1 VVNAFFC
8 GGSCFLLYFID
19 LVLND
24 TIAGF
29 AHEVRRKLDH
39 HQVLFKIEIIF
50 FFCMMQ
56 ILLINF

>member
-1 VVNAFFC
+1 M
-8 GGSCFLLYFID
+8 Y

-29 AHEVRRKLDH
+29 AHEFRRKLDH

-50 FFCMMQ
+50 TIVWCKYC
-56 ILLINF
+56 